1 VDVPPKES
9 PTLSSVLVSGGDSSF
24 VPQESRNDAFSPAV
38 PDCEASILSKWTVN
52 ALKAELKRRG
62 LAGRGNKA
70 ELVARLAAENLSK
83 GGNRV
88 DSVAS
93 SVDGPDPRL
102 VEEEP
107 SAETVERELCR
118 STGLPW
124 PHIDYASREDM
135 PRGINWRRV
144 PSGWRITISIR
155 AIEHRL
161 STDLCLDDF
170 PGYVSERPEVN
181 YRRKPPLPAA
191 SDLDPLSDA
200 FPRRRCPKPRVRNR
214 RKDNRG
220 DFRRGGSCSE
230 SPPDRSAR
238 VDIFSLMAIEML
250 MILARYVRVL
260 VPLKDLALQL
270 FCWLLQFLE
279 NFRSRF
285 EIKICLF

>member
-1 VDVPPKES
+1 MQLRFFRNGLL
-9 PTLSSVLVSGGDSSF
+9 TLLRRSWG
-24 VPQESRNDAFSPAV
+24 EEAF
-38 PDCEASILSKWTVN
+38 
-52 ALKAELKRRG
+52 

-70 ELVARLAAENLSK
+70 ELVAQLTAENLSK

-135 PRGINWRRV
+135 TRGINYGRV
-144 PSGWRITISIR
+144 PSGWRSTTSIR

-170 PGYVSERPEVN
+170 PGYVLERSEVN
-181 YRRKPPLPAA
+181 YRRKPPSPAA

-220 DFRRGGSCSE
+220 DFRWGGSRSE

-238 VDIFSLMAIEML
+238 VDTHPNSDGY
-250 MILARYVRVL
+250 RDPYDNRSVRSG
-260 VPLKDLALQL
+260 
-270 FCWLLQFLE
+270 FW
-279 NFRSRF
+279 FR
-285 EIKICLF
+285 